1 VRKSS
6 NASYVNNDAIVQIVA
21 IRYPTDARLV
31 RPLAGASVRT
41 SVDARA
47 VVQVELS
54 EGGPPLGGGSRPLRP
69 RPADEAVKR
78 VHPQTADQSWSC
90 HPGIGAKGRP

>member
-1 VRKSS
+1 MRKSS